1 MNAQSPMIRNTDSL
15 YERVKGSVSPLEWP
29 LLRPVIEEITA
40 LKAQRNAV
48 ILAHN
53 YMKPEIFHCVSD
65 ITGDSLA
72 LARLGAETEAEV
84 IVMAGVHFM
93 AETAKIMAPDKT
105 VLMPDMAAGCS
116 LAEAITAEDVRRLKA
131 QYPGVPV
138 CVYVNTSAEVKAE
151 ADICCT
157 SGNAVAVVES
167 LGVDRVLF
175 LPDKYLAAYVAAQTD
190 VEIIPFDGACE
201 VHEQYTAEDI
211 ASVRDSYDGQI
222 TVIAHPECPT
232 EVIEAADF
240 AGSTAQMDAFVRET
254 KPERVLLVTECS
266 MGDNLMTANP
276 GTEFVRT
283 CNLCPHMKRI
293 TLENI
298 RDSLRDLTPQIE
310 VPPAIA
316 ARARQSVERMLQVG
330 RNAPIAAK

>member
-29 LLRPVIEEITA
+29 LLRPLIEEITA

-93 AETAKIMAPDKT
+93 ADTAKIMAPDKT

-190 VEIIPFDGACE
+190 VEISPFDGACE

-316 ARARQSVERMLQVG
+316 ARARHSVERMLQVG